1 MERLGCK
8 PAVYRS
14 FRPKIRKG
22 HPRSLWQFSCK
33 YGIIN
38 PVEFWGGLCHD
49 RQRRGFCRSC
59 MRLPVWEGA
68 GNPFPGLSVTPQN
81 SQNKGLTK
89 AVHKLLTGRNKLLT
103 GLSRSIFPFFP
114 DSSTRRKQRTIYRRI
129 RKNQILPI
137 SFFRQKP
144 QTKTWHFPNLFPIC
158 SQYYSLLLFMI
169 WSIFFL

>member
-1 MERLGCK
+1 M
-8 PAVYRS
+8 PANAQSFTHLLRS
-14 FRPKIRKG
+14 FYRLTYFKT
-22 HPRSLWQFSCK
+22 F
-33 YGIIN
+33 IIHVFN
-38 PVEFWGGLCHD
+38 FIYIGV
-49 RQRRGFCRSC
+49 
-59 MRLPVWEGA
+59 
-68 GNPFPGLSVTPQN
+68 PFPGLSVTPQN

-89 AVHKLLTGRNKLLT
+89 AVHKLLTGHNKLLT

-144 QTKTWHFPNLFPIC
+144 QTKTWHFPNLFPIF